1 MNLILSITSNGQIE
15 QITNMHKVIFNPFTH
30 NLQFVRKSGDT
41 TIVSGESITE
51 CQNNREYIVDSP
63 QAEEFILPRFS
74 SHNDFIKIYGRNDFG
89 WTLFIPENIKVMIPN
104 TESILNSKHY
114 IKSEKHQYD
123 FIHLVYSKSLW
134 IIENYSRNI
143 VVVEK

>member
-1 MNLILSITSNGQIE
+1 
-15 QITNMHKVIFNPFTH
+15 MHKVIFNPFTH

-41 TIVSGESITE
+41 TIVSGENITE

-74 SHNDFIKIYGRNDFG
+74 YHNDYIKIYGRNDFG
-89 WTLFIPENIKVMIPN
+89 WTLFIPENIKIMFPDTAHII
-104 TESILNSKHY
+104 TSDFC
-114 IKSEKHQYD
+114 IKSENHEYD

-134 IIENYSRNI
+134 ILENYSRNI
-143 VVVEK
+143 LLGKK